1 MDFCYGGDVLGMWRW
16 QCNIKFERKEGNR
29 RLKRSTKVL
38 FHIRDVIL
46 HSFAIFDFVV
56 FLYFMI
62 VVGGIIPKGDYKF
75 LRDNGAAAIFG
86 PGTPIPEAA
95 IGTVDAID
103 KAKKA
108 WLINYSKETLE
119 HLQKASHFV
128 RANA

>member
-56 FLYFMI
+56 FLYFMYLPTLVGFTSQNTTRKNA
-62 VVGGIIPKGDYKF
+62 VVFPRNFVPLQRKITRAVAQDGVVHASLCSAIQFTYYQKSIID
-75 LRDNGAAAIFG
+75 
-86 PGTPIPEAA
+86 
-95 IGTVDAID
+95 
-103 KAKKA
+103 
-108 WLINYSKETLE
+108 ET
-119 HLQKASHFV
+119 HW
-128 RANA
+128 ANVVL